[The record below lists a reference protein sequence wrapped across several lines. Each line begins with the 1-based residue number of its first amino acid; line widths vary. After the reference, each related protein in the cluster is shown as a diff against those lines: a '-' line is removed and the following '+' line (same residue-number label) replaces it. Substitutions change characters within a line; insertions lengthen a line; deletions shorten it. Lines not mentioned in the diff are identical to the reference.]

1 MWYKRSGPF
10 GVFQTPGAFPPA
22 FFISRGAE
30 LRELSV
36 FVDESGADG
45 LDSDYYLLTLV
56 FHDQSVSLADGVS
69 RYEQSL
75 AARGLPNLPFHAS
88 PLMNGHDDY
97 SFMSVENRLRLL
109 AAFRVLFRYLPIRYK
124 TFSYRKREFANAEH
138 LSERMRRDVVNFLF
152 DNLDYLQQFDRV
164 KVYYDGGQHA
174 VTQAIHDALEYAL
187 VREAVVYRAATPS
200 EYRLSQAA
208 DYACAVEL
216 TALKYQ
222 AHEETATDRRF
233 FGSWGTFR
241 RNVLKTVRKK
251 AFVSE

>member
-1 MWYKRSGPF
+1 
-10 GVFQTPGAFPPA
+10 
-22 FFISRGAE
+22 
-30 LRELSV
+30 
-36 FVDESGADG
+36 
-45 LDSDYYLLTLV
+45 
-56 FHDQSVSLADGVS
+56 
-69 RYEQSL
+69 
-75 AARGLPNLPFHAS
+75 
-88 PLMNGHDDY
+88 
-97 SFMSVENRLRLL
+97 MSVDDRQRLL

-124 TFSYRKREFANAEH
+124 TFSYRKREFSSASR

-152 DNLDYLQQFDRV
+152 DNLEYLQRFDLV

-174 VTQAIHDALEYAL
+174 VTQALHDAVEYAIA
-187 VREAVVYRAATPS
+187 REAVVFRSATPS

-222 AHEETATDRRF
+222 AHEETPTDRRF

-251 AFVSE
+251 AL

>member
-1 MWYKRSGPF
+1 M
-10 GVFQTPGAFPPA
+10 
-22 FFISRGAE
+22 
-30 LRELSV
+30 RELSI

-45 LDSDYYLLTLV
+45 LDSNYYLLTLV
-56 FHDQSVSLADGVS
+56 LHEQEEPLAGVIAP
-69 RYEQSL
+69 YERAL
-75 AARGLPNLPFHAS
+75 GDKRLPNIPFHMS
-88 PLMNGHDDY
+88 PLLNGHDEYEGMDSSERASLLS
-97 SFMSVENRLRLL
+97 SFM
-109 AAFRVLFRYLPIRYK
+109 LFFHHLPIRYK
-124 TFSYRKREFANAEH
+124 TFSYRKRKFADAEH

-187 VREAVVYRAATPS
+187 AREAVVYRAATPS

-222 AHEETATDRRF
+222 AHEETTTDRRF

-251 AFVSE
+251 AFVGTP

>member
-1 MWYKRSGPF
+1 M
-10 GVFQTPGAFPPA
+10 
-22 FFISRGAE
+22 
-30 LRELSV
+30 RELSI

-56 FHDQSVSLADGVS
+56 FHEQDAPLSNSVSH
-69 RYEQSL
+69 YERGLS
-75 AARGLPNLPFHAS
+75 ARGLPDVPFHAS
-88 PLMNGHDDY
+88 PLINGHDGYARMD
-97 SFMSVENRLRLL
+97 VDDRARLL

-124 TFSYRKREFANAEH
+124 TFSYRKREFASAAR

-152 DNLDYLQQFDRV
+152 DNLDYLQRFDRV
-164 KVYYDGGQHA
+164 KVYCDGGQHA
-174 VTQAIHDALEYAL
+174 VTQALHDALEYAL
-187 VREAVVYRAATPS
+187 AREAVVFRSATPS

-251 AFVSE
+251 AL

>member
-1 MWYKRSGPF
+1 M
-10 GVFQTPGAFPPA
+10 
-22 FFISRGAE
+22 
-30 LRELSV
+30 RELSI

-45 LDSDYYLLTLV
+45 LDSNYYLLTLV
-56 FHDQSVSLADGVS
+56 FHEQDKPLDNVVGP
-69 RYEQSL
+69 YERAL
-75 AARGLPNLPFHAS
+75 GDKRLPNIPFHMS
-88 PLMNGHDDY
+88 PLLNGHDEYEGMDSSSRASLLS
-97 SFMSVENRLRLL
+97 SFM
-109 AAFRVLFRYLPIRYK
+109 LFFHHLPIRYK
-124 TFSYRKREFANAEH
+124 TFAYRKREFSSAAR

-152 DNLDYLQQFDRV
+152 DNLEYLQPFDLV

-174 VTQAIHDALEYAL
+174 VTQALHDAVEYAIA
-187 VREAVVYRAATPS
+187 REAVVFRSATPS

-222 AHEETATDRRF
+222 AREETATDRRF

-251 AFVSE
+251 AL

>member
-1 MWYKRSGPF
+1 MWYKKSRPF
-10 GVFQTPGAFPPA
+10 GVFQAPGAFPPA
-22 FFISRGAE
+22 LFISRGAE

-56 FHDQSVSLADGVS
+56 FHDQSVPLVDSIS

-75 AARGLPNLPFHAS
+75 ATRGLPNPPFHAS

-97 SFMSVENRLRLL
+97 SLMSVEDRLRLL

-124 TFSYRKREFANAEH
+124 TFSYRKREFADAEH

-152 DNLDYLQQFDRV
+152 DNLDHLQQFDRV

-187 VREAVVYRAATPS
+187 AREAVVYRAGTPS

-216 TALKYQ
+216 VALKFQ

-241 RNVLKTVRKK
+241 RNVLRTVRKK
-251 AFVSE
+251 AF

>member
-1 MWYKRSGPF
+1 M
-10 GVFQTPGAFPPA
+10 
-22 FFISRGAE
+22 
-30 LRELSV
+30 RELSV

-56 FHDQSVSLADGVS
+56 FHDQSAPLVDSVS
-69 RYEQSL
+69 RYERSL
-75 AARGLPNLPFHAS
+75 VARGLPNLPFHAS

-97 SFMSVENRLRLL
+97 SFMSVEDRLRLL
-109 AAFRVLFRYLPIRYK
+109 AAFRVLLRYLPIRYK
-124 TFSYRKREFANAEH
+124 TFSYRKREFSDAEH

-174 VTQAIHDALEYAL
+174 VTQAIYDALEYAL
-187 VREAVVYRAATPS
+187 AREAVVFRAASPS

-233 FGSWGTFR
+233 FGSWGTFK

-251 AFVSE
+251 AFVGAP

>member
-1 MWYKRSGPF
+1 M
-10 GVFQTPGAFPPA
+10 
-22 FFISRGAE
+22 
-30 LRELSV
+30 RELSV

-56 FHDQSVSLADGVS
+56 FHDQSVPLVDSIS

-75 AARGLPNLPFHAS
+75 ATRGLPNLPFHAS
-88 PLMNGHDDY
+88 PLMNGHD
-97 SFMSVENRLRLL
+97 LRLL
-109 AAFRVLFRYLPIRYK
+109 AAIRVLFRYLPIRYK
-124 TFSYRKREFANAEH
+124 TFSYRKREFADAEH

-152 DNLDYLQQFDRV
+152 DNLDHLQQFDRV

-187 VREAVVYRAATPS
+187 AREAVVYRAATPS

-251 AFVSE
+251 AF